1 MTCSAPWP
9 AVAAVPSVVGRLPTR
24 TNPPFNTPSAV
35 LKPGSALVKNVVAAP
50 GGAMVPVGVN
60 WMIVVAVRWILE
72 LALKLAG
79 SGSPGAIEPPAGK
92 PSGTKAT
99 PYGLTSPF
107 EGTVGELTSF
117 GMKA

>member
-35 LKPGSALVKNVVAAP
+35 LKPGSALAKNVVAAP
-50 GGAMVPVGVN
+50 GGAMVPVGVD
-60 WMIVVAVRWILE
+60 WLIVVPVPWILE
-72 LALKLAG
+72 LALKLAANT
-79 SGSPGAIEPPAGK
+79 SPGAIEPPAGN

-107 EGTVGELTSF
+107 EGIVEELMSL
-117 GMKA
+117 G